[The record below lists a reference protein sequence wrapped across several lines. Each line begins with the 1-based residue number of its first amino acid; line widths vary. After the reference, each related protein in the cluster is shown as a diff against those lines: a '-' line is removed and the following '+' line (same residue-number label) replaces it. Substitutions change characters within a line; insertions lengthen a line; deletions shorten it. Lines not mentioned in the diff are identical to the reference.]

1 MILVPM
7 GKGGGGGQL
16 YPDFVGKRAIFVGS
30 GVGPA
35 SSSNT
40 VGDPVSL
47 AIPNYYID
55 AILDGASIDSL
66 YYVQAFPSGTGPRQT
81 INLYYFNK
89 AGSQVTPGTNLSGST
104 FVISAFV
111 GQY

>member
-1 MILVPM
+1 MILTAM
-7 GKGGGGGQL
+7 GKGGNGGQM
-16 YPDFVGKRAIFVGS
+16 YPDFVGRRAIFVGS
-30 GVGPA
+30 GTGPV

-47 AIPNYYID
+47 AVPNWYID
-55 AILDGASIDSL
+55 AVLDGSSIDGL
-66 YYVQAFPSGTGPRQT
+66 YYVQAFPTGTGPRQT
-81 INLYYFNK
+81 INLFYFTK
-89 AGSQVTPGTNLSGST
+89 AGAPVTPGTNLSGST